1 MKKLSLA
8 LLSSLVFSLSVLANS
23 NTLQADPFEDIQ
35 KMQTQIDKIFSEFHK
50 KMMKDDLFANFKS
63 ISSNKEPLM
72 DLKDLKDHYE
82 IKIDMPGV
90 DKNGINISVKDG
102 LLKIEAK
109 REESKD
115 INKSN
120 FIKKERFFSNYVRV
134 ISIPKDANT
143 DKLKTNYK
151 NGVLTVDIPKK

>member
-1 MKKLSLA
+1 MKKLTSILISSLLFVSILNA
-8 LLSSLVFSLSVLANS
+8 KDLSS
-23 NTLQADPFEDIQ
+23 DPFEEIQ
-35 KMQTQIDKIFSEFHK
+35 KLQTQIDKIFSEFHK
-50 KMMKDDLFANFKS
+50 KMMKDDVFANFKGLS
-63 ISSNKEPLM
+63 LNKEPLM

-82 IKIDMPGV
+82 IKVDIPGV
-90 DKNGINISVKDG
+90 DKNGINISVKNG

-134 ISIPKDANT
+134 ISIPKDADT
-143 DKLKTNYK
+143 DKLKTSYK
-151 NGVLTVDIPKK
+151 NGVLRVDIPKKR